1 MVGMRLSRSLVV
13 QLSWGRDK
21 LTLNKGKGKV
31 PPFNLDPILRSFL
44 LFVALMGYFWGWG
57 SLMGYFWFGVGF
69 GNCFGVFSCS

>member
-44 LFVALMGYFWGWG
+44 LFVALMGYFWG
-57 SLMGYFWFGVGF
+57 LVGF
-69 GNCFGVFSCS
+69 KNCFEYEQ